1 MDPSSPHINPAALM
15 AILVP
20 FFIIVT
26 AIVLIPYWVIFRKA
40 GFTPW
45 LSLLMFVPLGNII
58 MLYVLAFSQW
68 KVVPVQAAYP
78 QAYPPTYPPSSFPPQ
93 V

>member
-1 MDPSSPHINPAALM
+1 MDPSSPHVNPTVIM
-15 AILVP
+15 AFLLP
-20 FFIIVT
+20 FFLVVT

-68 KVVPVQAAYP
+68 KVVPATPNAIPYP
-78 QAYPPTYPPSSFPPQ
+78 GYPPVQPPH
-93 V
+93 